1 MTVSIEEIL
10 LYPTK
15 TFLFSSQ
22 PKLRSEECTIKW
34 GDFQM
39 TLLEE
44 DYFFAS
50 QILTDLIEGNELSVE
65 LHIAKAYIS
74 LCDSE
79 ITDLSKGYVSAA
91 CALGEDIERK
101 QDRTTFGEVCYLLG
115 TSFILRPDLRN
126 DCKVPAYIRAI
137 DPIRLLIESTK
148 ICQLDETTRPTA
160 PERYMAIGYALM
172 EKGMIA
178 KAKYSFEEAVGALIE
193 LERTNEREIE
203 EIGPTLIAIS
213 CDASKYLGDALLF
226 ERVLHQRRG
235 QNRRYGVS

>member
-34 GDFQM
+34 GDFQI

-44 DYFFAS
+44 DYF
-50 QILTDLIEGNELSVE
+50 
-65 LHIAKAYIS
+65 
-74 LCDSE
+74 
-79 ITDLSKGYVSAA
+79 YVSAA
-91 CALGEDIERK
+91 CALGEVIERK